1 MIRVDKEAA
10 ALTPEHRLTLPVGGR
25 DVPALMASLAGV
37 PGVDGL
43 KAATLVGEPL
53 GQLAPVAG
61 QYAAVQAGF
70 GLDVSAGLCFCTPGR
85 LGHALG
91 V

>member
-1 MIRVDKEAA
+1 MIRVEKEAA
-10 ALTPEHRLTLPVGGR
+10 ALTPEHRLRRAVGSR
-25 DVPALMASLAGV
+25 HMPARMTGLAGV
-37 PGVDGL
+37 PGVHGL